1 MGTIAV
7 SLFDGRGGGAVGE
20 RVSLRPKSTGLQ
32 ARPPCTRLVLKIFS
46 PLYARA
52 MAWSRHPRAPW
63 FLGGL
68 SFAES
73 SFFPIPPD
81 VMLAPMSLA
90 NPQRAWWFA
99 LLTTITSVAGGLFG
113 YLIGYFAFD
122 LIEGWLRASSYWGAY
137 EQAVAW
143 FEAWGFWAIF
153 VAGFSPIP
161 YKVFTIAAGVAH
173 MALLPFTLA
182 SLIGRGARF
191 FLVAGLMA
199 WGGPRMEAVLHK
211 YVDRLGW
218 ATVAAVVIGVL
229 IYRA

>member
-1 MGTIAV
+1 
-7 SLFDGRGGGAVGE
+7 L
-20 RVSLRPKSTGLQ
+20 
-32 ARPPCTRLVLKIFS
+32 
-46 PLYARA
+46 
-52 MAWSRHPRAPW
+52 
-63 FLGGL
+63 
-68 SFAES
+68 
-73 SFFPIPPD
+73 
-81 VMLAPMSLA
+81 
-90 NPQRAWWFA
+90 
-99 LLTTITSVAGGLFG
+99 
-113 YLIGYFAFD
+113 
-122 LIEGWLRASSYWGAY
+122 GAY

-143 FEAWGFWAIF
+143 FDVWGFWAIF

-161 YKVFTIAAGVAH
+161 YKVFTIAAGVAN

-182 SLIGRGARF
+182 SLVGRGGRF